1 MTVNIHGKEYKT
13 VAERVNEFRAEF
25 ERNYSIETEIISAAE
40 IVQMKATIRDQEGR
54 VISTGF
60 AEEVRG
66 STNINR
72 TSALENCE
80 TSAIGRALASFGFS
94 GSEYASANEVMDAI
108 VQQKEQEVR
117 KNATEFYA
125 KHNKAVFA
133 NIGSLE
139 AIRSGLI
146 ENDLSSASEAW
157 YELDQ
162 DLQQTL
168 MLAPSK
174 GGWLST
180 KEIATMKT
188 KEFREAYYG
197 ENNE

>member
-13 VAERVNEFRAEF
+13 VAERVNEFREKH
-25 ERNYSIETEIISAAE
+25 EQNYSIETEIISAAD
-40 IVQMKATIRDQEGR
+40 IVQMKATIRDMEGR
-54 VISTGF
+54 AIATGY

-66 STNINR
+66 ATNINK

-80 TSAIGRALASFGFS
+80 TSAVGRALASFGFS

-125 KHNKAVFA
+125 KHNKAVYE
-133 NIGSLE
+133 NIATLE
-139 AIRSGLI
+139 AIRTGI
-146 ENDLSSASEAW
+146 AENDLSSAAEAW
-157 YELDQ
+157 YELEEE
-162 DLQQTL
+162 LQHTL
-168 MLAPSK
+168 MLAPTK

-180 KEIATMKT
+180 KEIAVMRT
-188 KEFREAYYG
+188 KEFRQAYYG
-197 ENNE
+197 DE